1 MLDKERMQEQGRAMA
16 MKASQLGK
24 NICSTE
30 SARELNKLATQ
41 KRKENN
47 QRAKSLQETAK
58 FFMKLAVDKNCLL
71 EPEQIMDI
79 SSTEN
84 KQLTGIE
91 AIVLAQT
98 IKAINGDTQ
107 SAIFLRDIIGE
118 KPADKVEIGGM
129 TIDEYAKNHKVKL

>member
-1 MLDKERMQEQGRAMA
+1 MADKEKQRASGLA
-16 MKASQLGK
+16 IALKASQMGK

-30 SARELNKLATQ
+30 RARELNKLATQ

-47 QRAKSLQETAK
+47 QRNKSLQETAK
-58 FFMKLAVDKNCLL
+58 FFMKLAVDKKCLL
-71 EPEQIMDI
+71 EPEEIMDI

-107 SAIFLRDIIGE
+107 SAVFLRDIIGE
-118 KPADKVEIGGM
+118 KPTDKVEIGGM

>member
-1 MLDKERMQEQGRAMA
+1 
-16 MKASQLGK
+16 
-24 NICSTE
+24 
-30 SARELNKLATQ
+30 
-41 KRKENN
+41 
-47 QRAKSLQETAK
+47 
-58 FFMKLAVDKNCLL
+58 
-71 EPEQIMDI
+71 MDI